1 MPGAKNH
8 PATHKQRWQA
18 VNLKDLHPE
27 LSYRQIGSKIGRSQ
41 TFASKWIRLA
51 RLHNSV
57 ADQPRP
63 GRPHKL
69 SAEAIQHILAAAKQ
83 KQCKS
88 AAAIAARV
96 QQKSVLKVSVSTVQR
111 ALRREGLKHLRPKVV
126 PMLTA
131 KQRHT
136 RIKFGT
142 AAQRTDT
149 VCWRDTMITDSSIFR
164 MHPMGKPAGSWCTQ
178 ATRGTVGRPKHS
190 LGVHCYMG
198 MTYWGV
204 TTLKFVTGTH
214 KLAQKYINPKTKR
227 AFTGVGSKEYNDVLQ
242 QHLIPEG
249 KRLFQQAGR
258 RAEKWELQQDNAPAH
273 KTKEN
278 IQCISDN
285 VPGGLFLEWPPNSSD
300 FSPIENLWAWMEQ
313 QLGDREGINN
323 TDDLQCRL
331 MAIRDSITLTQLHD
345 LFDGMNDRMKLVVK
359 LQGSH
364 IGK

>member
-1 MPGAKNH
+1 
-8 PATHKQRWQA
+8 
-18 VNLKDLHPE
+18 
-27 LSYRQIGSKIGRSQ
+27 
-41 TFASKWIRLA
+41 
-51 RLHNSV
+51 
-57 ADQPRP
+57 
-63 GRPHKL
+63 
-69 SAEAIQHILAAAKQ
+69 
-83 KQCKS
+83 
-88 AAAIAARV
+88 
-96 QQKSVLKVSVSTVQR
+96 
-111 ALRREGLKHLRPKVV
+111 
-126 PMLTA
+126 
-131 KQRHT
+131 
-136 RIKFGT
+136 
-142 AAQRTDT
+142 
-149 VCWRDTMITDSSIFR
+149 
-164 MHPMGKPAGSWCTQ
+164 
-178 ATRGTVGRPKHS
+178 
-190 LGVHCYMG
+190 MG

-258 RAEKWELQQDNAPAH
+258 RADKWKLQQDNAPAH

-285 VPGGLFLEWPPNSSD
+285 VPGGLFLEWPPNSPD
-300 FSPIENLWAWMEQ
+300 LSPIENLWAWMEQ

>member
-1 MPGAKNH
+1 
-8 PATHKQRWQA
+8 
-18 VNLKDLHPE
+18 
-27 LSYRQIGSKIGRSQ
+27 
-41 TFASKWIRLA
+41 
-51 RLHNSV
+51 
-57 ADQPRP
+57 
-63 GRPHKL
+63 
-69 SAEAIQHILAAAKQ
+69 
-83 KQCKS
+83 
-88 AAAIAARV
+88 
-96 QQKSVLKVSVSTVQR
+96 
-111 ALRREGLKHLRPKVV
+111 
-126 PMLTA
+126 
-131 KQRHT
+131 
-136 RIKFGT
+136 
-142 AAQRTDT
+142 
-149 VCWRDTMITDSSIFR
+149 
-164 MHPMGKPAGSWCTQ
+164 
-178 ATRGTVGRPKHS
+178 
-190 LGVHCYMG
+190 MG

-227 AFTGVGSKEYNDVLQ
+227 AFEGVGSKEYNDVLQ

-285 VPGGLFLEWPPNSSD
+285 VPGGLFLEWPPNSPD
-300 FSPIENLWAWMEQ
+300 LSPIENLWAWMEQ

>member
-1 MPGAKNH
+1 MPEAKNH

-57 ADQPRP
+57 ADQSRP

-69 SAEAIQHILAAAKQ
+69 NTETTQHILTTAKQ

-88 AAAIAARV
+88 AAAIAAKV
-96 QQKSVLKVSVSTVQR
+96 QQKYALKVSVSTVQR

-131 KQRHT
+131 KQRQT
-136 RIKFGT
+136 RVRFGS

-149 VCWRDTMITDSSIFR
+149 VCWRNVMITDSSIFR
-164 MHPMGKPAGSWCTQ
+164 MHAMGKPAGSWCTQ

-204 TTLKFVTGTH
+204 TSLKFVTGTH
-214 KLAQKYINPKTKR
+214 KLAQQYINPKTKR
-227 AFTGVGSKEYNDVLQ
+227 AYTGVGSKEYNDVLQ

-258 RAEKWELQQDNAPAH
+258 RAEKWQLQQDNAPAH

-278 IQCISDN
+278 IECIRAN
-285 VPGGLFLEWPPNSSD
+285 VPRGLFLEWPANSPD
-300 FSPIENLWAWMEQ
+300 LSPIENLWAWMEQ
-313 QLGDREGINN
+313 QLSDREGINN
-323 TDDLQCRL
+323 TDDLQSRL
-331 MAIRDSITLTQLHD
+331 MAIRDSITLTQLHA
-345 LFDGMNDRMKLVVK
+345 LFDGMNDRMKRVVK